1 VNYNNGSG
9 GDYRYRLS
17 PTNAYKG
24 KASDGTDPGA
34 DLNAIQNAINWSK
47 DWKALRNLWFD
58 AEPSALNWSGRWDW
72 DNFIE
77 NQGTLSGQ
85 FGTAPPNMKL
95 TRKV

>member
-34 DLNAIQNAINWSK
+34 DLNAIQNAIN
-47 DWKALRNLWFD
+47 
-58 AEPSALNWSGRWDW
+58 
-72 DNFIE
+72 
-77 NQGTLSGQ
+77 
-85 FGTAPPNMKL
+85 
-95 TRKV
+95 